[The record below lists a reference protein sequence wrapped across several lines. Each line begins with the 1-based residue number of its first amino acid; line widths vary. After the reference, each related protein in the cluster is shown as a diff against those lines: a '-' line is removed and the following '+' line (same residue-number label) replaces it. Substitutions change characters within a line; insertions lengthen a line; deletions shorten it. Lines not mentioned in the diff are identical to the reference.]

1 MGTKYDLI
9 FAIVDA
15 NQHDIVI
22 EACKKTNAPVYT
34 AFSVQGSV
42 GKKSFKILSV
52 EVDTPKEIILILTPQ
67 TKTEIVKKQIIA
79 DADLDNPENGIVLV
93 LEVKDLGGFTS
104 LLSSLQND

>member
-34 AFSVQGSV
+34 AFSAQGSV

-67 TKTEIVKKQIIA
+67 SKTETVKKQIIA

-93 LEVKDLGGFTS
+93 LEVKDLGGYTS
-104 LLSSLQND
+104 LLSSLQNG